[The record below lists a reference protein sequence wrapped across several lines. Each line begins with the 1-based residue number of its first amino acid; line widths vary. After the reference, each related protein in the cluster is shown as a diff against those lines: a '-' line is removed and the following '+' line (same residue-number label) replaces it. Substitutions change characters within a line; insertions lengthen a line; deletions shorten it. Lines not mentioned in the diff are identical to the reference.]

1 MNSIARGIALCL
13 IGMVATGFTPLL
25 AQDQAANV
33 VFRSAVDVV
42 SVTAVVRDRRHRVV
56 TSLTEKDLQVID
68 AGEPQAILDFRTE
81 ASAPASVALLVDGS
95 GSMRVGAASDNARR
109 ISSAILNN
117 LDSTRDDAA
126 LMSFDRRLLT
136 IHGFTHDF
144 GRIRTSLDTLDWW
157 GLTSLYDAIA
167 GTAGMVAGKSQ
178 NRRAVVVLT
187 DGLDTGSAYT
197 PEQVSR
203 IASSIDVPVYVFALG
218 DVPTD
223 GNGHVVGSLRD
234 LAVETGGDVIV
245 ANTPRLVEAG
255 IQRLV
260 EELRHQYLISFR
272 ANSFDGLRR
281 VQVRAM
287 RKDLTVRTRAWY
299 FAGDEQQ

>member
-13 IGMVATGFTPLL
+13 IGIVATGFTPLL
-25 AQDQAANV
+25 AQDQPANV

-95 GSMRVGAASDNARR
+95 GSMRVGAASANARR

-144 GRIRTSLDTLDWW
+144 SRIRTSLDTLDWW

-223 GNGHVVGSLRD
+223 ANGHVVGSLRD

>member
-1 MNSIARGIALCL
+1 MNGIARGVALSLLGAIA
-13 IGMVATGFTPLL
+13 ASFTPLS
-25 AQDQAANV
+25 AQDQPPNA
-33 VFRSAVDVV
+33 VFRSTVDVV

-56 TSLTEKDLQVID
+56 TSLTRNDLQVID
-68 AGEPQAILDFRTE
+68 AGEPQAILDFQTD
-81 ASAPASVALLVDGS
+81 ASAPASVALLIDGS
-95 GSMRVGAASDNARR
+95 GSMRLGAASDAARR
-109 ISSAILNN
+109 ISEAILDS
-117 LDSTRDDAA
+117 LDSARDDAA

-144 GRIRTSLDTLDWW
+144 SRIRTSLDTIESF
-157 GLTSLYDAIA
+157 GMTSLYDAVA
-167 GTAGMVAGKSQ
+167 GTAGVVAGKSQ
-178 NRRAVVVLT
+178 HRRAVVVLT
-187 DGLDTGSAYT
+187 DGLDTGSRYT

-218 DVPTD
+218 DVTTD
-223 GNGHVVGSLRD
+223 ANGHAVGSLRD

-245 ANTPRLVEAG
+245 ANTPRLVDTG

-272 ANSFDGLRR
+272 ANSFDGLRH
-281 VQVRAM
+281 VQVRAT

-299 FAGDEQQ
+299 FAGGDQQ

>member
-1 MNSIARGIALCL
+1 MNHIVRGAAISVIVGIA
-13 IGMVATGFTPLL
+13 TGIAPLT
-25 AQDQAANV
+25 AQDEPSNLI
-33 VFRSAVDVV
+33 FRSAVDVV
-42 SVTAVVRDRRHRVV
+42 SVTAVVRDRRHHVV
-56 TSLTEKDLQVID
+56 TSLTRDDMQVVD
-68 AGEPQAILDFRTE
+68 AGEPQAILDFRTQ

-95 GSMRVGAASDNARR
+95 GSMRIGAASGAARK
-109 ISSAILNN
+109 ISTAILDS

-126 LMSFDRRLLT
+126 LMAFDRRLLT

-144 GRIRTSLDTLDWW
+144 SSIRTSLDQLEAW
-157 GLTSLYDAIA
+157 GMTSLYDAIA
-167 GTAGMVAGKSQ
+167 GTAGVVAGRSQ

-187 DGLDTGSAYT
+187 DGADTGSTYS
-197 PEQVSR
+197 PEAVSR

-218 DVPTD
+218 DVMTD
-223 GNGHVVGSLRD
+223 SSGHPVGALRD

-245 ANTPRLVEAG
+245 ANTPRLIDAG

-272 ANSFDGLRR
+272 ANSFEGLRR
-281 VQVRAM
+281 VQVRTT

-299 FAGDEQQ
+299 FAGSDQ

>member
-1 MNSIARGIALCL
+1 MNRIVRAAAISVIVGVAAGIA
-13 IGMVATGFTPLL
+13 PLT
-25 AQDQAANV
+25 AQDEPSNLI
-33 VFRSAVDVV
+33 FRSAIDVV

-56 TSLTEKDLQVID
+56 TSLTRDDMQVVD

-95 GSMRVGAASDNARR
+95 GSMRLGAASEAARK
-109 ISSAILNN
+109 ISAAILDS

-126 LMSFDRRLLT
+126 LMAFDRRLLT
-136 IHGFTHDF
+136 IHAFTHDF
-144 GRIRTSLDTLDWW
+144 GSIRTSLNQLEAW
-157 GLTSLYDAIA
+157 GMTSLYDAIA
-167 GTAGMVAGKSQ
+167 GTAGVIAGRSQ

-187 DGLDTGSAYT
+187 DGADTGSAYS
-197 PEQVSR
+197 PQEVSR

-218 DVPTD
+218 DVATD
-223 GNGHVVGSLRD
+223 SSGHAVGALRD

-245 ANTPRLVEAG
+245 ANTPRLVDAG

-272 ANSFDGLRR
+272 ANSFDGLRS
-281 VQVRAM
+281 VQVRTT

-299 FAGDEQQ
+299 FAGINQ

>member
-1 MNSIARGIALCL
+1 MNRIIRRAVISVIVGLAAGIA
-13 IGMVATGFTPLL
+13 PLT
-25 AQDQAANV
+25 AQDEPSNL

-56 TSLTEKDLQVID
+56 TSLTRDDMQVVD

-95 GSMRVGAASDNARR
+95 GSMRLGAASEAARK
-109 ISSAILNN
+109 ISTAILNS
-117 LDSTRDDAA
+117 LDSRRDDAA
-126 LMSFDRRLLT
+126 LMAFDLRLLT

-144 GRIRTSLDTLDWW
+144 SSIRTSLDQLEAW
-157 GLTSLYDAIA
+157 GMTSLYDAIA
-167 GTAGMVAGKSQ
+167 GTAGVVAGRSQ

-187 DGLDTGSAYT
+187 DGADTGSTYS
-197 PEQVSR
+197 PEAVSR

-218 DVPTD
+218 DVTTD
-223 GNGHVVGSLRD
+223 SSGHVVGALRD

-245 ANTPRLVEAG
+245 ANTPRLVDAG
-255 IQRLV
+255 ILRLV

-272 ANSFDGLRR
+272 ANSFEGLRR
-281 VQVRAM
+281 VQVRTI

-299 FAGDEQQ
+299 FAGSDQ

>member
-1 MNSIARGIALCL
+1 
-13 IGMVATGFTPLL
+13 
-25 AQDQAANV
+25 
-33 VFRSAVDVV
+33 
-42 SVTAVVRDRRHRVV
+42 
-56 TSLTEKDLQVID
+56 
-68 AGEPQAILDFRTE
+68 
-81 ASAPASVALLVDGS
+81 VALLVDGS
-95 GSMRVGAASDNARR
+95 GSMRLGAASDAARR
-109 ISSAILNN
+109 ISEAILNS
-117 LDSTRDDAA
+117 LDANRDDAA

-144 GRIRTSLDTLDWW
+144 WRIRTSLDTLESW
-157 GLTSLYDAIA
+157 GMTSLYDAIA

-187 DGLDTGSAYT
+187 DGVDTGSAYT

-218 DVPTD
+218 DVTTD
-223 GNGHVVGSLRD
+223 GNGHVVGSLHD
-234 LAVETGGDVIV
+234 LALETGGDVIV
-245 ANTPRLVEAG
+245 ANTPRLVDAG

-299 FAGDEQQ
+299 FAGGEQQ

>member
-1 MNSIARGIALCL
+1 MNCTLRGATITLIVGIAAGL
-13 IGMVATGFTPLL
+13 TPLT
-25 AQDQAANV
+25 AQDQPSNL

-56 TSLTEKDLQVID
+56 TSLTRDDMQVID
-68 AGEPQAILDFRTE
+68 AGEPQAILDFRTD

-95 GSMRVGAASDNARR
+95 GSMRIGASSDAARK
-109 ISSAILNN
+109 ISAAILNS

-126 LMSFDRRLLT
+126 LMAFDRRLLT
-136 IHGFTHDF
+136 VHGFTHDF
-144 GRIRTSLDTLDWW
+144 SSIRTSLDRLESW
-157 GLTSLYDAIA
+157 GMTSLYDAIA
-167 GTAGMVAGKSQ
+167 GTAGMVAGRSQ

-187 DGLDTGSAYT
+187 DGMDTGSAYS
-197 PEQVSR
+197 PAEVSR
-203 IASSIDVPVYVFALG
+203 IASSIDVPVYIFALG
-218 DVPTD
+218 DVTTD
-223 GNGHVVGSLRD
+223 TSGHAVGSLRD

-245 ANTPRLVEAG
+245 ANTPRLVDAG

-272 ANSFDGLRR
+272 ANGFDGLRR
-281 VQVRAM
+281 VQVRTI

-299 FAGDEQQ
+299 FAGNDQ